1 MPRQLFILL
10 VKNALVLLIF
20 NWICG
25 EHWGLDGPPLLK
37 KQSMIKYTF
46 ESTDNRKN
54 RMHLTRNYDATDI
67 DKTRLFTQ
75 VTVNAD

>member
-1 MPRQLFILL
+1 MSM
-10 VKNALVLLIF
+10 VIF
-20 NWICG
+20 CAITVNQECP
-25 EHWGLDGPPLLK
+25 LNGPPLLK

-54 RMHLTRNYDATDI
+54 RIHLSRNYDATDI

>member
-1 MPRQLFILL
+1 MSRDI
-10 VKNALVLLIF
+10 
-20 NWICG
+20 G
-25 EHWGLDGPPLLK
+25 GPPLLK

-46 ESTDNRKN
+46 ESTDNRIN

>member
-1 MPRQLFILL
+1 MLRWAPL
-10 VKNALVLLIF
+10 KMN
-20 NWICG
+20 N
-25 EHWGLDGPPLLK
+25 GPPLLK

-46 ESTDNRKN
+46 ESTDNRIN